1 MDNARF
7 AANPPLKNAKV
18 GRPRK
23 LKHRLLLWLPEIS
36 LVALVA
42 GLVFAGF
49 QLLGGSG
56 STVSSSGSAA
66 VAAPVPAV
74 SQVYSVDQ
82 VLSGLQL
89 DTSAWIGQSF
99 QVQGVLEGPLTFCGS
114 ATPCPPEQL
123 ALMDNGNGILA
134 SDQYLPISS
143 DDARSL
149 PFNVLTTFTVQLQ
162 AAPDAC
168 ALNPAIVCFA
178 GTNPAVAAVSQ

>member
-1 MDNARF
+1 MDNAQF
-7 AANPPLKNAKV
+7 VPNSPLKNAKV

-23 LKHRLLLWLPEIS
+23 LKHRLLLLLPEIS

-42 GLVFAGF
+42 GLIFAGF
-49 QLLGGSG
+49 QLLGGGG
-56 STVSSSGSAA
+56 STASSSESAVA
-66 VAAPVPAV
+66 AAPVPAT
-74 SQVYSVDQ
+74 SRVYSVDQ

-89 DTSAWIGQSF
+89 NPSAWIGQSI
-99 QVQGVLEGPLTFCGS
+99 QVQGVLEGPITFCGS

-143 DDARSL
+143 DNARSL
-149 PFNVLTTFTVQLQ
+149 PYNVLTTFTVQLQ

-178 GTNPAVAAVSQ
+178 GTNPAVASVSR